1 MIFKPTLWVKNVLS
15 IDEAFLAENNIKAL
29 VLDLDNT
36 LSMHGNPAAE
46 EGIPDWLDKMRSLGI
61 KMMVVSN
68 NTNKRVAPLAAKLG
82 LDYIHSGAKPLT
94 FGINKAVKALGVPK
108 ENIAVVGDQIF
119 TDVMGGNFAKMTTIL
134 VEPFHLE
141 KNILFKIKRAVE
153 GLVFKRDFSKLIEKC
168 VCSNAK
174 VIDSFETPQDYI
186 DSVDYCKGMI
196 QNGNFELVNSEGDI
210 NKLKD
215 DNGSWTSD
223 IITFTFKCKKCGC
236 IYKCYSDNY
245 HGKGYFIKEK

>member
-15 IDEAFLAENNIKAL
+15 IDEAFLNANNIKAL
-29 VLDLDNT
+29 ILDLDNT

-82 LDYIHSGAKPLT
+82 LEYIHSGAKPLT
-94 FGINKAVKALGVPK
+94 IGINKAVKALGVPK

-119 TDVMGGNFAKMTTIL
+119 TDVMGGNFARMTTIL

-141 KNILFKIKRAVE
+141 KGILFKIKRAAE
-153 GLVFKRDFSKLIEKC
+153 GVVFKRDFSKLK
-168 VCSNAK
+168 
-174 VIDSFETPQDYI
+174 
-186 DSVDYCKGMI
+186 
-196 QNGNFELVNSEGDI
+196 
-210 NKLKD
+210 
-215 DNGSWTSD
+215 
-223 IITFTFKCKKCGC
+223 
-236 IYKCYSDNY
+236 
-245 HGKGYFIKEK
+245 